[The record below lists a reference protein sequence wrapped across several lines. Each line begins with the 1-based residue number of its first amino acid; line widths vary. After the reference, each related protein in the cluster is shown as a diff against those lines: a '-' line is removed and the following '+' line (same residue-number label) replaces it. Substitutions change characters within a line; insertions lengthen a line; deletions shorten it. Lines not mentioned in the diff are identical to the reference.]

1 MNYSFTVF
9 TPVYLGFIN
18 GASGSNT
25 TVTGALQA
33 TRR

>member
-1 MNYSFTVF
+1 MNYSFTVY

-18 GASGSNT
+18 GASGAGSG
-25 TVTGALQA
+25 VTGMVQA